1 MLPIVYSMIFIIFFF
16 SVDRARQSFR
26 QSFRMTSMR
35 RSGRR
40 GHPSASQASS
50 PGMPSS
56 SSPTIDDSPRSST
69 YSQDHEANRVGG
81 RLRSP
86 KEDEEDPFE

>member
-1 MLPIVYSMIFIIFFF
+1 
-16 SVDRARQSFR
+16 
-26 QSFRMTSMR
+26 MTSMR

-50 PGMPSS
+50 PGIPSS
-56 SSPTIDDSPRSST
+56 SSPTIDDSPRSS
-69 YSQDHEANRVGG
+69 YSQDPEASRVGG

>member
-1 MLPIVYSMIFIIFFF
+1 
-16 SVDRARQSFR
+16 
-26 QSFRMTSMR
+26 MTSMR

-40 GHPSASQASS
+40 GHSQASS
-50 PGMPSS
+50 PGVPSS

-69 YSQDHEANRVGG
+69 YSQDPEASSRVGG